1 MLIIISLLFTFYI
14 SSIVSE
20 NGVELEK
27 PPLDITKQFG
37 VTRQIYNVL
46 GKFYSFTQIFI
57 IN

>member
-37 VTRQIYNVL
+37 VTLLMYNVL
-46 GKFYSFTQIFI
+46 G
-57 IN
+57 